1 MIVDLQEIL
10 LWPNGMDGVSGALR
24 HGFNASLAQ
33 LVKELVLLQLWHNL
47 QLQVSSDPWLGD
59 SLCFGVTGEVRN
71 YSGSIISPTL
81 QLSLSKR
88 VIPPAFSWLVVVLS
102 N

>member
-1 MIVDLQEIL
+1 MKRHRPPDRLVSFSMIVDLQEIP

-47 QLQVSSDPWLGD
+47 QLRVSSDPWL
-59 SLCFGVTGEVRN
+59 V
-71 YSGSIISPTL
+71 YASG
-81 QLSLSKR
+81 
-88 VIPPAFSWLVVVLS
+88 
-102 N
+102 